1 MLTSRRDLLKI
12 FTAATAVASAAPA
25 ALAVTNGDK
34 YWNRRIQLELEKPPG
49 WHFWSIIDF
58 QVAAAQQVLHEDTP
72 TEAEEILR
80 SPESAPFLVIAKKHA
95 SAEGVSSAICAYDEN
110 RDGSF
115 PSAVPCLQEA
125 LSAYSRFLG
134 GVRIRQGSA
143 STVVPGTLDA
153 SAALWEFDFE
163 RTSGATNPVAVLTVL
178 SYRPGRMQTMH
189 FMALGAE
196 ATHDACVLQASRASV
211 RYSDA

>member
-12 FTAATAVASAAPA
+12 FTAATAVASTSPT
-25 ALAVTNGDK
+25 ALAVTSGDK
-34 YWNRRIQLELEKPPG
+34 YWNRRIQFELEKPPG
-49 WHFWSIIDF
+49 WHFWSTIDF

-80 SPESAPFLVIAKKHA
+80 SPESAPFLVIAKKHP

-110 RDGSF
+110 RDESY
-115 PSAVPCLQEA
+115 PSAVPCLEEA
-125 LSAYSRFLG
+125 LAAYSRFLG
-134 GVRIRQGSA
+134 GVKIRQDSA
-143 STVVPGTLDA
+143 STPVPGTLEA

-163 RTSGATNPVAVLTVL
+163 RTSGAASPVAVLTVL
-178 SYRPGRMQTMH
+178 SYRPARMQTIH
-189 FMALGAE
+189 FMALGA
-196 ATHDACVLQASRASV
+196 DAAQDASVLQASRASV